1 MSQTEKK
8 ETQGF
13 TAEERAAM
21 KERAKELKAE
31 ERASNPFLQSLA

>member
-1 MSQTEKK
+1 MTQTKDRTRSAGNTIDMDKK
-8 ETQGF
+8 STGF

-31 ERASNPFLQSLA
+31 